1 LRFNASSCV
10 NLAGAARFFQ
20 RIFHLIFLVS
30 LVLAPLASPAQAQT
44 SSPSSEALRILERM
58 SPEERVGQIFLVS
71 FNGTDLAPDSSA
83 YNLIA
88 RYHVGGAILL
98 AENDNFFAESDALQ
112 NTRDFTQNIQ
122 RLKWNI
128 SSDPSSNVAYVPL
141 FVALTQDGDGF
152 DGDQIIQG
160 MTPLPSQMAL
170 GATWNLDLAAR
181 AGETLGRELNTLG
194 FNLLLGPSLDVMD
207 SAPAMSGGLDT
218 RVFGGDP
225 FWVAEMGRAYMGGLH
240 QGSQN
245 KLFVVA
251 KHFPGVG
258 SSGRLP
264 DDEVSTVRKSIEQL
278 KQVELAPF
286 FAATSGAPAAT
297 INGLLVSHI
306 RYQGFQGNIRATT
319 RPISFDA
326 QALSQLL
333 ALAPLGDWLS
343 QGGLLISDD
352 LGARAVREFY
362 TSGGGQFSARNAARD
377 AFLAGSDMLYLGN
390 ITSGENLDPYATT
403 VNILEFFN
411 QKYREDPA
419 FAQRVDFSAA
429 RILAA
434 KLRLYEN
441 NFSITNTLISPYSIE
456 TIGGASDLTF
466 EIARSAATLISP
478 EAQSLAEV
486 MPLPPQEDERVVFL
500 TDTQMVKQCSNCA
513 EQPDMKV
520 DALRQDVARLY
531 GSNLSAAPRFA
542 SYSLDELR
550 ALLDAQSADTLEAD
564 LSRAQ
569 WIVISLRDSAQ
580 GQPELINRFLRERP
594 NLLREKRIILFS
606 FGAPY
611 YFDSTTIS
619 KFTAYYAL
627 YSKQPPF
634 IDVAAR
640 LLMQELPPVG
650 SSPVSVAGVGYDLI
664 SVMSP
669 NPAQVIQ
676 LTLDFAPQEMATEAA
691 VTPAPTNIPY
701 FQIGDTIAVRTG
713 VILDHN
719 GRPVPDGTVV
729 QFSMQLT
736 GEGGGILKQTESVTA
751 QGVARASFG
760 LDKPGLLEIKAAS
773 EPALV
778 SEMLQLDV
786 SQSGGAA
793 VTVIAPQTAAAA
805 TPVPQDE
812 TLEVQDPYISA
823 SGYPLFSTWFFAI
836 LLIGVSMWLTYFI
849 AAQTLGARGARRCML
864 GLAIGGL
871 TAYNFLVFGW
881 MNLNLWLLSRGLSG
895 ALSFIFMGE
904 LIGLAVGIFWSQQ
917 RRTS

>member
-1 LRFNASSCV
+1 MSFNSRGKQ
-10 NLAGAARFFQ
+10 AGAAQVFKRSFQ
-20 RIFHLIFLVS
+20 FTLLLALIF
-30 LVLAPLASPAQAQT
+30 APLAAPARAQS
-44 SSPSSEALRILERM
+44 SSPSPEALRILSRL
-58 SPEERVGQIFLVS
+58 SPEERVGQIFLVA
-71 FNGTDLAPDSSA
+71 FDGTDLAPDSEA

-88 RYHVGGAILL
+88 RYHVGGATLL
-98 AENDNFFAESDALQ
+98 AENDNFFPEPDALK
-112 NTRDFTQNIQ
+112 NTRDFIQNIQ
-122 RLKWNI
+122 RLKWSV
-128 SSDPSSNVAYVPL
+128 SSDPSVNVAYVPL
-141 FVALTQDGDGF
+141 FIAIAQDGNGF
-152 DGDQIIQG
+152 GGDQLIQG

-170 GATWNLDLAAR
+170 GATWNTDLAAR
-181 AGETLGRELNTLG
+181 AGEILGRELNALG

-207 SAPAMSGGLDT
+207 SAAVSDGGLDA

-225 FWVAEMGRAYMGGLH
+225 FWVAEMGRAYVGGLRE
-240 QGSQN
+240 GSQN
-245 KLFVVA
+245 HLFVAA

-286 FAATSGAPAAT
+286 FALTGGAPAAAVD
-297 INGLLVSHI
+297 GLLVSHI

-333 ALAPLGDWLS
+333 ALPQLSGWLS
-343 QGGLLISDD
+343 QGGLLISDN

-377 AFLAGSDMLYLGN
+377 AFLAGNDMLYLGN

-403 VNILEFFN
+403 VNIIEFFY

-419 FAQRVDFSAA
+419 FAQRVDASAA
-429 RILAA
+429 RILTA

-441 NFSITNTLISPYSIE
+441 FSLTNALLSPYSIDM
-456 TIGGASDLTF
+456 IGGASDLTF
-466 EIARSAATLISP
+466 EVARSAATLISP
-478 EAQSLAEV
+478 EAQSLTEV
-486 MPLPPQEDERVVFL
+486 MPLPPQEDERVVFI
-500 TDTQMVKQCSNCA
+500 TDTQMVKQCSTCA
-513 EQPDMKV
+513 EQADMNV
-520 DALRQDVARLY
+520 DALRQDVLRLLSPSN
-531 GSNLSAAPRFA
+531 GSQPAAPHFT

-550 ALLDAQSADTLEAD
+550 ALLDAQNTDTLEAD
-564 LSRAQ
+564 LSRAN
-569 WIVISLRDSAQ
+569 WIVISLRGAAQ
-580 GQPELINRFLRERP
+580 GQPDVVNRFLRERP

-611 YFDSTTIS
+611 YFDSTAIS
-619 KFTAYYAL
+619 KFTAYFAL

-650 SSPVSVAGVGYDLI
+650 SSPVSVPGVGYDLI

-669 NPAQVIQ
+669 DPAQVIL
-676 LTLDFAPQEMATEAA
+676 LTLDLPAQGAPTETAL
-691 VTPAPTNIPY
+691 TPAPTNIPY

-713 VILDHN
+713 VILDYN

-729 QFSMQLT
+729 QFSVLLT
-736 GEGGGILKQTESVTA
+736 GEGGGILKQAEAVTT
-751 QGVARASFG
+751 QGIARASFG
-760 LDKPGLLEIKAAS
+760 LDKPGLLEIKASS
-773 EPALV
+773 EPALI
-778 SEMLQLDV
+778 SETLQLDV
-786 SQSGGAA
+786 SQAGGAA
-793 VTVIAPQTAAAA
+793 VTVIAPQSTVAA

-812 TLEVQDPYISA
+812 VIEVKDPYISS
-823 SGYPLFSTWFFAI
+823 SGYPLFSAWFFII
-836 LLIGVSMWLTYFI
+836 LLIAVSMWLTYFI
-849 AAQTLGARGARRCML
+849 AVQMAGARAARRSML

-895 ALSFIFMGE
+895 ALSFVFIGE
-904 LIGLAVGIFWSQQ
+904 LAGLAAGIFWSRQ